1 MATPLDESGHAAGFI
16 LSEANGQ
23 RSRENVT
30 LEGSAGTVKAGRV
43 LGIIDTGSDTDLY
56 APFDPAVNDGR
67 DDAKAI
73 SLNEVANS
81 ASTQEI
87 AVIRR
92 DAEVNGD
99 ELVWPDGISD
109 NDKNTAIAELATQG
123 IIVR

>member
-1 MATPLDESGHAAGFI
+1 MSSVTETGHTGGFI

-23 RSRENVT
+23 RSRETVT
-30 LEGSAGTVKAGRV
+30 LEGSAGDLKAGRV

-73 SLNEVANS
+73 LYADSDNQA
-81 ASTQEI
+81 ATQEI

-92 DAEVNGD
+92 DAEVNGN
-99 ELVWPDGISD
+99 ELIWPDGISD